1 MKLTPSERP
10 QIIDYI
16 YSISAIALDQS
27 KDYLIEGRLSPLAS
41 EAGCATIGELVH
53 RAKVEPTGTLKCR
66 IIDAITTNETLFFR
80 DRSPFDLLRHKIIPE
95 LIDRQQRNPLKPPI
109 RIWSAACSTGQE
121 LYSIAMLLKDML
133 GDPLRYN
140 FRLLGTDLS
149 DDAVARASAGIFNA
163 VEMGRGLEESLRQKC
178 FQPVAG
184 GWKIRDDLRSLSTF
198 RRFNLMDD
206 FSSLGTF
213 DVIFCR
219 NVAIYF
225 NEKDKARLFDRLSQR
240 LAPHGSLMLGSM
252 ESLGQLCPRLES
264 RRHLNAVYYQ
274 LKSSQV

>member
-1 MKLTPSERP
+1 M
-10 QIIDYI
+10 
-16 YSISAIALDQS
+16 
-27 KDYLIEGRLSPLAS
+27 
-41 EAGCATIGELVH
+41 
-53 RAKVEPTGTLKCR
+53 
-66 IIDAITTNETLFFR
+66 
-80 DRSPFDLLRHKIIPE
+80 
-95 LIDRQQRNPLKPPI
+95 
-109 RIWSAACSTGQE
+109 
-121 LYSIAMLLKDML
+121 
-133 GDPLRYN
+133 
-140 FRLLGTDLS
+140 S

-178 FQPVAG
+178 FQPMAG
-184 GWKIRDDLRSLSTF
+184 GWKIRDDLRSLATF

-225 NEKDKARLFDRLSQR
+225 NEKDKARLFERLSHR
-240 LAPHGSLMLGSM
+240 LAPHGSLILGSM

-264 RRHLNAVYYQ
+264 HRHLNAVFYQ